1 MRILPTQKI
10 VHFHSNVHQSQA
22 SFPTSILPNMRRA
35 LLPELLFF
43 LITLSLLSVTVGLS
57 FNVVEQF
64 SHASRNT
71 NHSERK
77 FSHYCEHPIL
87 EKNHY
92 INVSHLENE
101 ARGQEKNNAHD
112 NEKKG
117 NSNDDI
123 SDESEKAEAHS
134 ANHKKKIEAAII
146 ASIFGGLLFLL
157 ICLILT
163 MCLRRYREK
172 RHNDGSPGV
181 VEGREDENHIVARR
195 ICGIEQERMPR
206 RLMTLFGTEGQSQG
220 DAFLSREGDTGWTY
234 MNHIARGLERST
246 LTTSQL
252 YNDNF
257 DRSNRRQNNLSQQK
271 DAELPS
277 YSMIDLHHR

>member
-1 MRILPTQKI
+1 MR
-10 VHFHSNVHQSQA
+10 A
-22 SFPTSILPNMRRA
+22 SLH
-35 LLPELLFF
+35 ELLILS
-43 LITLSLLSVTVGLS
+43 LITFNLLSATVGLS

-71 NHSERK
+71 DHSERK

-87 EKNHY
+87 EKSHY
-92 INVSHLENE
+92 INVSPLENE

-123 SDESEKAEAHS
+123 SDESKKAEAHS

-146 ASIFGGLLFLL
+146 ASVFGGLLFLL

-181 VEGREDENHIVARR
+181 VEGGEDEGHIVARR

-206 RLMTLFGTEGQSQG
+206 RLITLLGTEGQSQG
-220 DAFLSREGDTGWTY
+220 HAFLSREGDAGWTY
-234 MNHIARGLERST
+234 MNHIARSLERST
-246 LTTSQL
+246 LSTSQL
-252 YNDNF
+252 CNDNF
-257 DRSNRRQNNLSQQK
+257 DPSNRRQNNLRQQN

-277 YSMIDLHHR
+277 YSMIDLHRR